1 MLINIATYV
10 HIRKFETGNR
20 TNLKRYI
27 SVCRYAYNEY
37 KNIFDNISLVNNCNK
52 YLIRFV
58 KNIQHDRN
66 INTIRLPVSI
76 NTGNRLHREPKQTIT
91 ILKRNIMER
100 RNDIP
105 NLLAMYIRNTSE
117 IYNITSR
124 LQDCLIKKI
133 NNGVQPQLEY
143 LANCSKMKSII
154 REAAK
159 LLYKYDGITPTKQER
174 QEAAREHAE
183 YILECVQ
190 YSIQKRQ

>member
-1 MLINIATYV
+1 M
-10 HIRKFETGNR
+10 ET
-20 TNLKRYI
+20 
-27 SVCRYAYNEY
+27 
-37 KNIFDNISLVNNCNK
+37 
-52 YLIRFV
+52 
-58 KNIQHDRN
+58 
-66 INTIRLPVSI
+66 
-76 NTGNRLHREPKQTIT
+76 
-91 ILKRNIMER
+91 

-143 LANCSKMKSII
+143 LANCSKMKTII

-159 LLYKYDGITPTKQER
+159 LLHKYDGITPTKQEK

-183 YILECVQ
+183 YILDSVQ
-190 YSIQKRQ
+190 YFIQKRQ